1 MQNINRLGETLP
13 PPFCFERIT
22 SKKNSRIFFGANV
35 KIKEKFLWNNQK
47 SWTGGLNTLKIY
59 QEENKLIIYLD
70 ETWLDN
76 DMTVKKWWQSNE
88 VFGAKGGI
96 RSSGRL
102 IIVPLFHTRV

>member
-1 MQNINRLGETLP
+1 MEQPEIMDWRLKY
-13 PPFCFERIT
+13 IH
-22 SKKNSRIFFGANV
+22 
-35 KIKEKFLWNNQK
+35 
-47 SWTGGLNTLKIY
+47 TLKIY
-59 QEENKLIIYLD
+59 QEENRLIIYLD